1 MSTRHRKIKM
11 ASWCKLVI
19 STLFLAFMFVAGSAN
34 CQERLDSVGLR
45 RISFTDG
52 DRTLALAM
60 FYPARSES
68 MSEPFVF
75 PFFVNIR
82 VLQDSP
88 VSDGSRRPL
97 IVFSHGRGSNGML
110 YAWFAEYLAAR
121 GFVVAAIDHYRANTY
136 DSNIAY
142 LANQL
147 WQRPVDIG
155 LAISFL
161 LRDPNWETLID
172 ADRIGV
178 AGHSQGGFTAL
189 WVGGAEVSSDGYLAF
204 QRGWRN
210 NRMVPEHLRRDLPV
224 DPTPALH
231 VRDPRVKAAFAMAPG
246 IIKAFGMNEA
256 GLSRMPIPAYIT
268 VGARDTQTPP
278 GPNAAFAAA
287 HIPHAQL
294 AIIPGPVD
302 HEIFV
307 NECNNEG
314 RDEFPEACIDAA
326 GVDRRLIHEAVG
338 RAAVKFFYDSLR
350 IPARRP

>member
-1 MSTRHRKIKM
+1 
-11 ASWCKLVI
+11 
-19 STLFLAFMFVAGSAN
+19 
-34 CQERLDSVGLR
+34 
-45 RISFTDG
+45 
-52 DRTLALAM
+52 
-60 FYPARSES
+60 
-68 MSEPFVF
+68 
-75 PFFVNIR
+75 
-82 VLQDSP
+82 
-88 VSDGSRRPL
+88 
-97 IVFSHGRGSNGML
+97 
-110 YAWFAEYLAAR
+110 
-121 GFVVAAIDHYRANTY
+121 
-136 DSNIAY
+136 
-142 LANQL
+142 L

-161 LRDPNWETLID
+161 LRDRTWETLID
-172 ADRIGV
+172 AARIGV

-204 QRGWRN
+204 QCGWRN

-231 VRDPRVKAAFAMAPG
+231 VRDRRVKAAFAMAPG
-246 IIKAFGMNEA
+246 IIKAFGMDEA
-256 GLSRMPIPAYIT
+256 GLNRMPIPAYIT

-287 HIPHAQL
+287 HIPRAQL

-307 NECNNEG
+307 NECNDEG

-326 GVDRRLIHEAVG
+326 GVDRGLIDEAVG

-350 IPARRP
+350 VPARRP